1 MALMDELELNLL
13 LDSLKRD
20 FVIKG
25 RTVAKLGRQYVITLP
40 TEYNEL
46 WGGYLNE
53 KGVRVTVII
62 RIESAGGSGS
72 V

>member
-1 MALMDELELNLL
+1 MDELELSLL
-13 LDSLKRD
+13 LESLKRG

-25 RTVAKLGRQYVITLP
+25 RTVAKLGRQCVITLP

-46 WGGYLNE
+46 WGYLNE
-53 KGVRVTVII
+53 KGVRITVII
-62 RIESAGGSGS
+62 KIETVGGSGS